1 MSSIA
6 TVLSGVLAAEVAA
19 AGTFAVTIPT
29 GLTAGH
35 FAGAVNHSLVLAQ
48 SNLIRT
54 SQFSISF
61 SGSTATITNA
71 TSAAWP
77 AGSAWT
83 LELDMVGTKDYI
95 DPRTGF
101 SPNNTAALTPLVIT
115 LGSPALGVANAIT
128 TSATITAP
136 AAAVLTTSPYVMDAP
151 RNVVAAWTNTATIT
165 VVGTDEYGT
174 VISETSGSGTSFTG
188 KKAFKTVTSVT
199 PSVTIAAATVG
210 TGGVLGLPVC
220 LPFIGAVTRELEDGI
235 SATAGTLVKADQT
248 KATATTGD
256 VRGTYVPNSALNG
269 AKSFQLFVELPDAGY
284 RGVTQ
289 A

>member
-1 MSSIA
+1 
-6 TVLSGVLAAEVAA
+6 
-19 AGTFAVTIPT
+19 
-29 GLTAGH
+29 
-35 FAGAVNHSLVLAQ
+35 
-48 SNLIRT
+48 
-54 SQFSISF
+54 
-61 SGSTATITNA
+61 
-71 TSAAWP
+71 
-77 AGSAWT
+77 
-83 LELDMVGTKDYI
+83 
-95 DPRTGF
+95 
-101 SPNNTAALTPLVIT
+101 
-115 LGSPALGVANAIT
+115 
-128 TSATITAP
+128 
-136 AAAVLTTSPYVMDAP
+136 MDVP

-188 KKAFKTVTSVT
+188 KKAFKTVTSVN

-235 SATAGTLVKADQT
+235 AATAGTLVKADQT

-269 AKSFQLFVELPDAGY
+269 AKSFQLFVSLPDAGY